1 MHCLRCDGLMI
12 KVFMHEGSTA
22 DGVAGWRCLICGEA
36 IDSGIEANRTGHC
49 HPVRTRARVPGTPQQ
64 HPYVQKHETLLS
76 SVCECFALQPDYS
89 REITMTPEEQIVKM
103 TTAIRQ
109 AIKVM
114 ADRFGS
120 NEEDVAKAIRELK
133 ASLQTA

>member
-1 MHCLRCDGLMI
+1 
-12 KVFMHEGSTA
+12 
-22 DGVAGWRCLICGEA
+22 
-36 IDSGIEANRTGHC
+36 
-49 HPVRTRARVPGTPQQ
+49 
-64 HPYVQKHETLLS
+64 
-76 SVCECFALQPDYS
+76 
-89 REITMTPEEQIVKM
+89 MTPEEQIVKM